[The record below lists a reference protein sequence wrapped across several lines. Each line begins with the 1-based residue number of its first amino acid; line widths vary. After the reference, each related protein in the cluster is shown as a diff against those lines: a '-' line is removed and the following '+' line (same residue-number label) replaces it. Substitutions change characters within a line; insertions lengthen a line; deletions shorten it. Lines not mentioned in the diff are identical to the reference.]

1 MSDEQQSGV
10 CSESSDYKL
19 AKAAARPGA
28 IVKLP
33 LGTPDAIWVASAP
46 HLELLA
52 QIQESVRAMTEQFTK
67 NLEGLFSHAAQIS
80 SLLSSQLGVL
90 DEFRESVCSNLV
102 PLMER
107 LAEIGASLDW
117 EAILEDSR
125 RWGSYGWA
133 ITNDQFTSNAPPR
146 CPSSLEE
153 ADAVYLSFLDV
164 DALIAGL
171 EGSVAKKVD
180 FREAVE
186 LFRERHYKPCAMMLC
201 SLIDRELFRACCGP
215 RRDEGASINKGLG
228 LAS

>member
-133 ITNDQFTSNAPPR
+133 ITNDQFTYNAPPR

-171 EGSVAKKVD
+171 EGSVAKKAT
-180 FREAVE
+180 FARPSSSSA
-186 LFRERHYKPCAMMLC
+186 
-201 SLIDRELFRACCGP
+201 
-215 RRDEGASINKGLG
+215 KGTI
-228 LAS
+228 SPVQ